1 MNKKKLIVLVVVL
14 FAAVIYF
21 VFYHKKNTLTMVAA
35 NADVIILVDA
45 KKLTRQYVYS
55 LATHPSQWFG
65 SKNKDENSIS
75 ILKSGVKIP
84 DFFQVFHLK
93 NSKISDWYSVF
104 EFKDKQ
110 KFIAFLK
117 QQKFTDQGNNIFR
130 KDQIYIKMSDKNCI
144 VGTSDQG
151 FESIG
156 HQMLSSSKNNVLDA
170 GKFINRGVGGILFT
184 SDHNIPNL
192 SIEIN
197 EDHIEIKNHSNSYDP
212 APIISKLQQTK
223 SFLETELN
231 AANLNNFSS
240 LFDKAFAESSQI
252 SHLKATANLE
262 QVNDTIITYG
272 YDDNFNEV
280 EKESIQ
286 KIIQPNY
293 VIDLQSSDP
302 EKTESYFQ
310 NKKWIN
316 AQKQFTAIPFQPNV
330 IEKNKTGFKI
340 KSTRKSIQLSP
351 KLNENYIFVRN
362 NALLL
367 SSFKS
372 LTKPEKKL
380 ISDIDYIFYGNNEQ
394 DYYLK
399 LKFKKGKLPLILR
412 W

>member
-1 MNKKKLIVLVVVL
+1 MKKKLIVLVVFL

-21 VFYHKKNTLTMVAA
+21 VFYHKKSSFTIVSA

-55 LATHPSQWFG
+55 LATHPSQWSG
-65 SKNKDENSIS
+65 SKNEDKNSIS
-75 ILKSGVKIP
+75 ILKSGVEIP
-84 DFFQVFHLK
+84 DFFQAFHLK
-93 NSKISDWYSVF
+93 NSKFSDWYSVF
-104 EFKDKQ
+104 ELKDKQ

-117 QQKFTDQGNNIFR
+117 QQKFIDQGNNIFR
-130 KDQIYIKMSDKNCI
+130 KDQLYIKMLNKNCI
-144 VGTSDQG
+144 VGTSDRG
-151 FESIG
+151 FENIDY
-156 HQMLSSSKNNVLDA
+156 QKLNSSKINILDA
-170 GKFINRGVGGILFT
+170 EELITDGLGTILFT
-184 SDHNIPNL
+184 SEKGSSNL
-192 SIEIN
+192 SIELNSDEI
-197 EDHIEIKNHSNSYDP
+197 IIKNNLDSNDP
-212 APIISKLQQTK
+212 PSIISKLQQTK
-223 SFLETELN
+223 SFIETELN
-231 AANLNNFSS
+231 AENIKNFSS
-240 LFDKAFAESSQI
+240 LFDKNFAKSSQI
-252 SHLKATANLE
+252 NYFKATANLE

-280 EKESIQ
+280 EKKSIQ
-286 KIIQPNY
+286 KIVQPNY
-293 VIDLQSSDP
+293 VIDLQSSDQ
-302 EKTESYFQ
+302 EKTEHYFQ

-316 AQKQFTAIPFQPNV
+316 SQKQFTAIPFQPNT
-330 IEKNKTGFKI
+330 IEKNKTGFEI
-340 KSTRKSIQLSP
+340 KSTRKFIQLSP

-399 LKFKKGKLPLILR
+399 LQFKKGNLPLILR